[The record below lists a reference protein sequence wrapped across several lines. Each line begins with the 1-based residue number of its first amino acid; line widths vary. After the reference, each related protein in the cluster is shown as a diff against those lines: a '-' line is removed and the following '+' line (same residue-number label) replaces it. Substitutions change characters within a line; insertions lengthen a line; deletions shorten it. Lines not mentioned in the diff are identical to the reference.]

1 MANYLVTGGAGFI
14 GSNLVKY
21 LCEQGEW
28 VRVVDNFATG
38 KRENL
43 AGLEKG
49 IELIESDLRDPDTAR
64 RAVADIDYV
73 LHQAAIPSVQR
84 SVEDPLRSNEANITA
99 TLVLLE
105 ACRGAKVRRLV
116 YAASSSVY
124 GDQPADSKVETMTP
138 SPQSPYAITK
148 LTGEYYC
155 KVYYHCYG
163 LETIVLRYFNVFGPN
178 QDPTSQYSAVIP
190 LFITAILNDQQP
202 TVYGDGHQTRDF
214 TYVENNVRA
223 NLLAAT
229 ANKGLGQV
237 INIACGTSYSLHD
250 LLRIIN
256 SVTGKQIAPI
266 YAAPRKGDV
275 RHSRADISRA
285 QELLAYR
292 VEVPFEEGLRRTI
305 EWYKTKGANT
315 A

>member
-1 MANYLVTGGAGFI
+1 VTSYLVTGGGGFI

-21 LCEQGEW
+21 LCERGES
-28 VRVVDNFATG
+28 VRVVDNFSTG

-43 AGLEKG
+43 AALEQK
-49 IELIESDLRDPDTAR
+49 IELIEGDLRDADTVR
-64 RAVADIDYV
+64 RAVTDTDYV

-84 SVEDPLRSNEANITA
+84 SVEDPLRSNESNVTG
-99 TLVLLE
+99 TLILLE
-105 ACRGAKVRRLV
+105 ACRRAKIRRLV

-124 GDQPADSKVETMTP
+124 GDQPSDYKVETMRP
-138 SPQSPYAITK
+138 NPKSPYAITK

-155 KVYYHCYG
+155 QVYYECYG

-178 QDPTSQYSAVIP
+178 QDPTSEYSAVIP
-190 LFITAILNDQQP
+190 RFITAILNDQQP
-202 TVYGDGHQTRDF
+202 TIYGDGHQTRDF

-223 NLLAAT
+223 NLLAAK
-229 ANKGLGQV
+229 ADKGLGEV
-237 INIACGTSYSLHD
+237 INIACGTSYSLLD

-256 SVTGKQIAPI
+256 SLTGKQIVPIHAP
-266 YAAPRKGDV
+266 PRKGDV
-275 RHSRADISRA
+275 RHSRADISLAR
-285 QELLAYR
+285 ELLGYR

-305 EWYKTKGANT
+305 EWYRSKA

>member
-14 GSNLVKY
+14 GSNLVRY
-21 LCEQGEW
+21 LCEHGES
-28 VRVVDNFATG
+28 VRVVDNFSTG

-43 AGLEKG
+43 AGLEQE
-49 IELIESDLRDPDTAR
+49 IELIEGDLRDTETAR
-64 RAVADIDYV
+64 CAVADIDYV

-84 SVEDPLRSNEANITA
+84 SVEDPVRSNEANITG

-105 ACRGAKVRRLV
+105 ACRHAKIRRLV
-116 YAASSSVY
+116 YAASSSAY

-138 SPQSPYAITK
+138 HPKSPYAITK

-155 KVYYHCYG
+155 QVYYHCFG

-190 LFITAILNDQQP
+190 RFITAILNDQQP
-202 TVYGDGHQTRDF
+202 TIYGDGHQTRDF

-223 NLLAAT
+223 NLLATGAT
-229 ANKGLGQV
+229 RGLGEV
-237 INIACGTSYSLHD
+237 INIASSTSYSLHD

-256 SVTGKQIAPI
+256 SVTGKQIAPM
-266 YAAPRKGDV
+266 YAPERTGDV
-275 RHSRADISRA
+275 RHSLADISRA
-285 QELLAYR
+285 QELLGYR

-305 EWYKTKGANT
+305 EWYRRKGAT
-315 A
+315 TL